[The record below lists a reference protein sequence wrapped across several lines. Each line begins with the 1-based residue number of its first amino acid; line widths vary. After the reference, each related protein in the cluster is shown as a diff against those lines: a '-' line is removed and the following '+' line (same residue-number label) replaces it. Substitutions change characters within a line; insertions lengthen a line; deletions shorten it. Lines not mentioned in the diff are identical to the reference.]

1 MTAVQPYAGAAM
13 IEKQNG
19 VCVWKISFD
28 FYVVL
33 FSPRW
38 VSKVKLLIFI
48 KVKYLKLLAGCIL
61 YKSCLLVL
69 RLFLCIVTRLEKVK
83 IVEEPAVYRSGM

>member
-1 MTAVQPYAGAAM
+1 MTAVQPYAGAVM

-28 FYVVL
+28 FYVAL

-38 VSKVKLLIFI
+38 VYK
-48 KVKYLKLLAGCIL
+48 GL
-61 YKSCLLVL
+61 YKGEIS
-69 RLFLCIVTRLEKVK
+69 
-83 IVEEPAVYRSGM
+83 